1 MAGCLLPLILA
12 EGGWQVE
19 GVEGGVGRRGG
30 DQGEQGDGVR
40 RRGREAEGGE
50 GWAPWSPWAP
60 CSRTCGEGVQVTLVT
75 TIRGDKI
82 FSEYSRRGTITI
94 TIFKERDN
102 NNIIFRHG
110 GDSVF
115 HLYKAARAPMSP
127 GRSDFVH
134 NLFDH

>member
-75 TIRGDKI
+75 TMRGDKI
-82 FSEYSRRGTITI
+82 FFG
-94 TIFKERDN
+94 IFKERDN
-102 NNIIFRHG
+102 NNNNNIFRHD

-115 HLYKAARAPMSP
+115 RLCKAARAPMSP

-134 NLFDH
+134 NLFHPSL

>member
-75 TIRGDKI
+75 TMRGDKTI
-82 FSEYSRRGTITI
+82 FS
-94 TIFKERDN
+94 IFKERDN
-102 NNIIFRHG
+102 NNNNIQG
-110 GDSVF
+110 EGQ
-115 HLYKAARAPMSP
+115 
-127 GRSDFVH
+127 
-134 NLFDH
+134 